1 MPSPVRPFQS
11 VKALSGRYEIWRDTA
26 VVNSPPSVPNSSLH
40 QGTKVPLHSPLIVLD
55 DCDDISIVADSS
67 IPVEDSGT
75 LFRMISPQR
84 NQLQIPLIVPVN
96 PW

>member
-1 MPSPVRPFQS
+1 MPSPGHPFQS

-67 IPVEDSGT
+67 IPVEIVALYSG
-75 LFRMISPQR
+75 
-84 NQLQIPLIVPVN
+84 
-96 PW
+96 